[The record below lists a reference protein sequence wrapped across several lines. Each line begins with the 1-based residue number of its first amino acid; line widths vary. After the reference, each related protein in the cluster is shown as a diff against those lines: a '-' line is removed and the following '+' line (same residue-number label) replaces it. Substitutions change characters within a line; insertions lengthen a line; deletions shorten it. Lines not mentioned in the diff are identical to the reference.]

1 VISRRLIAWL
11 PNLIT
16 LARIL
21 AVPVIVYVMLFGYY
35 TAALWIFVAAAVTD
49 ALDGAIAKQFSVES
63 EVGAFLDPLADKAL
77 LLGVYG
83 LLGYTGHIATWLVIL
98 VVFRDFLI
106 IAGAI
111 MFHTITHSLKMEPL
125 LVSKVNTLT
134 QILLASLVLVELG
147 LEFDLAGVVDL
158 LVYVVAATTF
168 ISGAAY
174 VTKWGIL
181 AATMEREP

>member
-1 VISRRLIAWL
+1 M
-11 PNLIT
+11 
-16 LARIL
+16 
-21 AVPVIVYVMLFGYY
+21 PVIVYVMLFGHY
-35 TAALWIFVAAAVTD
+35 AAAFWIFVVAAATD

-77 LLGVYG
+77 LLGVYV
-83 LLGYTGHIATWLVIL
+83 LLGYTGHIAAWLVIL
-98 VVFRDFLI
+98 IVFRDILI

-111 MFHTITHSLKMEPL
+111 MFHTITHSLKMKPL
-125 LVSKVNTLT
+125 LVSKVNTLA
-134 QILLASLVLVELG
+134 QFLLASLVLAELG
-147 LEFDLAGVVDL
+147 LEFDLAGVADL

>member
-21 AVPVIVYVMLFGYY
+21 AVPVIVYVMLFGHY

-77 LLGVYG
+77 LLGVYV

-111 MFHTITHSLKMEPL
+111 MFYR
-125 LVSKVNTLT
+125 
-134 QILLASLVLVELG
+134 VLG
-147 LEFDLAGVVDL
+147 SGRAGAGVR
-158 LVYVVAATTF
+158 
-168 ISGAAY
+168 SGRRCRSSGLCGCGDHFRVGGRLRHQVEYSGGHHGA
-174 VTKWGIL
+174 
-181 AATMEREP
+181 